1 MTMIRSQKVLRSA
14 KGQLCS
20 ARFPGI
26 CCGDPATTVWAHLN
40 GHSFGKGAGIKAHD
54 IHGFHACFACH
65 SYYDTGHGT
74 KPLMSDAELLWAVLG
89 AVTETWVRLIAAGI
103 VLVPMDAEK
112 PAAERPIPA
121 RKPKAERAKIQSR
134 NEWPKG
140 QKLQSRNDLR
150 RKERT

>member
-1 MTMIRSQKVLRSA
+1 MMIRSQKVLRSA
-14 KGQLCS
+14 KGQPC
-20 ARFPGI
+20 AFRFPGI
-26 CCGDPATTVWAHLN
+26 CQGGTETTVWAHLN
-40 GHSFGKGAGIKAHD
+40 GGRFGKGMGIKAHD
-54 IHGFHACFACH
+54 ILGFHACFACH
-65 SYYDTGHGT
+65 TYYDTGHGT

-112 PAAERPIPA
+112 PAPERPIPA
-121 RKPKAERAKIQSR
+121 RKPKAERAAIPQRKDP
-134 NEWPKG
+134 WPKG